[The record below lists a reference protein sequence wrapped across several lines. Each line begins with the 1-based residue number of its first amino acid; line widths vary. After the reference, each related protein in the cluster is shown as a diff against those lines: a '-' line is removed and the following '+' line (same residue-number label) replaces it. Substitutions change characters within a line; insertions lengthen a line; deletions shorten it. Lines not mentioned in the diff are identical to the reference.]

1 MFRCAKHGM
10 EPNISGLIAA
20 LHVVSVAVCGCY
32 YHHFLP
38 SSCLVS
44 SSHIPDWEI
53 PVDNQRFPDQ
63 KERERDCV
71 TWLTVRDC
79 LTLCYGNLSPA
90 QLRSYFPPCTAQF
103 SIDLQTFQITNYK
116 LSWLAWMEWR
126 VDLIQHN
133 YKCYNVTDCQQPTQ
147 CWQPGRFCAPKI

>member
-1 MFRCAKHGM
+1 MCQTWNGTKYLRFNCRFACG
-10 EPNISGLIAA
+10 
-20 LHVVSVAVCGCY
+20 VCGCY
-32 YHHFLP
+32 HHFLQ

-63 KERERDCV
+63 KERDCN
-71 TWLTVRDC
+71 LTVRDC

-90 QLRSYFPPCTAQF
+90 QLRSYFPSTLHSTAQF

-116 LSWLAWMEWR
+116 LSWLAWSLERTWYNT
-126 VDLIQHN
+126 IIN
-133 YKCYNVTDCQQPTQ
+133 SYNVTGCQQPTH